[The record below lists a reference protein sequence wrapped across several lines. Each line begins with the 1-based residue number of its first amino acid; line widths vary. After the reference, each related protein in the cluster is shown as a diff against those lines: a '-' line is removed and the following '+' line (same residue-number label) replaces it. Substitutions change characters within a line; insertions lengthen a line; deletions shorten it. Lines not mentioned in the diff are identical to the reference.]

1 MDKYLFKVNNKD
13 AIMFQC
19 FFFFTLSR
27 YLFSELQLSN
37 IKTII
42 QSLQKPARVNNREVS
57 AIPMDVVLLPPS
69 LIENLFTTLEIFF
82 IFLQILPITLLLFL
96 LNSKKNY
103 LLGHLTCWQNEL
115 YPIVICDVFRAQS
128 NINDAD

>member
-1 MDKYLFKVNNKD
+1 M
-13 AIMFQC
+13 
-19 FFFFTLSR
+19 
-27 YLFSELQLSN
+27 
-37 IKTII
+37 
-42 QSLQKPARVNNREVS
+42 QKPARVNNREVS

-96 LNSKKNY
+96 LNSKKIY
-103 LLGHLTCWQNEL
+103 LLGHSTCWQNEL